1 MQESLLMPKKLIPAF
16 KDYLWGGEKL
26 RTEFKKQSD
35 LAVLAESWEFSVHPD
50 GLAKVVVDQEEI
62 TLKQYIDEYLTAKE
76 LGTAVNKPIDETVLI
91 KLIDAK
97 KDLSIQVHP
106 KDDYARK
113 FEGDNGKT
121 EMWVILDSDPGA
133 FVYYGMKETVTK
145 EQFRKAIEE
154 NTVLN
159 YLNKVPVQ
167 KGDIIFVPAG
177 TIHAIGEGTM
187 LCEIQQCSNVTYRV
201 YDFNRKDAF
210 GKTRE
215 LHVDKALEVLN
226 LEAMVPNK
234 AADELLIDANDYVL
248 EAIRHCEYFDVKRAD
263 VTGTMPYQLHDTSFV
278 VVNFTEGSGEFIW
291 KEQYFEFKKGDS
303 FFIPAQKAEI
313 KITGDCQVLF
323 TTIPAK

>member
-1 MQESLLMPKKLIPAF
+1 MQESLLIPKKLIPAF

-35 LAVLAESWEFSVHPD
+35 LAILAESWEFSVHPD
-50 GLAKVVVDQEEI
+50 GLAKVIVDNQEI
-62 TLKQYIDEYLTAKE
+62 TLKQYIAEYLTAKE
-76 LGTAVNKPIDETVLI
+76 LGTTLNKPIDETVLI

-106 KDDYARK
+106 KDEYARK
-113 FEGDNGKT
+113 YEGDNGKT
-121 EMWVILDSDPGA
+121 EMWVILDSDPDA

-154 NTVLN
+154 NTVLQ

-201 YDFNRKDAF
+201 YDFNRKDAS

-226 LEAMVPNK
+226 LEKMIPNK
-234 AADELLIDANDYVL
+234 AADEVLKDCEDYVF
-248 EAIRHCEYFDVKRAD
+248 EAIRHCEYFDVKRANI
-263 VTGTMPYQLHDTSFV
+263 MKKMIYQIHEQSFV
-278 VVNFTEGSGEFIW
+278 VVNFTEGNGNFIW
-291 KEQYFEFKKGDS
+291 QEQSFEFKKGDT
-303 FFIPAQKAEI
+303 FFIPAQESEI
-313 KITGDCQVLF
+313 QINGHCQVLF